1 MMGRMQCA
9 FLLGVL
15 VFVSVAS
22 AQTPTDAKFKRGQ
35 EVYKHWCWDCHGT
48 GSGKPGTN
56 ALQAKYKG
64 TRPADL
70 EQRTDLIPAVTK
82 GFVRNGV
89 SIMPMFRKTEISD
102 ADLDALSAYLARN
115 TKARSASENGTR
127 SHQ

>member
-1 MMGRMQCA
+1 MMGSRMQCV

-15 VFVSVAS
+15 VFVSAAL
-22 AQTPTDAKFKRGQ
+22 AQAPTDAKLKRGQ
-35 EVYKHWCWDCHGT
+35 EVYQHWCWSCHGT

-70 EQRTDLIPAVTK
+70 EQRMDLIPAVTK
-82 GFVRNGV
+82 TFVRNGV

-102 ADLDALSAYLARN
+102 ADLDALAAYLDWN
-115 TKARSASENGTR
+115 TKSTVVR
-127 SHQ
+127 